1 MTLLALALAPGLML
15 LLYIYLQD
23 KYERE
28 PLKAVLRAFGLGAAA
43 AIILVVIYVLLNFT
57 SSSSEKELTFAS
69 AFVMALWH
77 AAIPEEIIKFLPF
90 LLFIYKNKEF
100 NEWFDGIVYASAISL
115 GFATI
120 ENILYVMQ
128 ADVSTGIIRAVLAVP
143 AHFIMGITQGF
154 FFSLAKFGNKK
165 VLNISLALIAAIL
178 VHAIYDAFIF
188 SGKSIWLTIFIFYFV
203 GIILLAR
210 KMISSHLEK
219 SQFKI

>member
-28 PLKAVLRAFGLGAAA
+28 PLKAVLKAFGMGAGAAIVLIFIYILFGVGGSGTAKVMGFARAFTL
-43 AIILVVIYVLLNFT
+43 
-57 SSSSEKELTFAS
+57 
-69 AFVMALWH
+69 AFWH
-77 AAIPEEIIKFLPF
+77 AGVPEETIKFLPF

-115 GFATI
+115 GFATV
-120 ENILYVMQ
+120 ENIMYVVQ
-128 ADVSTGIIRAVLAVP
+128 DGFSTGIVRAFLAVP

-165 VLNISLALIAAIL
+165 LLNISLALVAAVL
-178 VHAIYDAFIF
+178 VHAFYDSFIF
-188 SGKSIWLTIFIFYFV
+188 TGKSIYLTIFVFYFI
-203 GIILLAR
+203 GIIILAKR
-210 KMISSHLEK
+210 MIKAHLEK
-219 SQFKI
+219 SQFKE